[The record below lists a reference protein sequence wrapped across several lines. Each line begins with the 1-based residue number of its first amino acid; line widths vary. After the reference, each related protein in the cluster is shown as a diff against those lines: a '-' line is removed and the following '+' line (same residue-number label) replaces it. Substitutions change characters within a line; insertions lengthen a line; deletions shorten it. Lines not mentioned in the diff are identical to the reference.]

1 MRSRLTKN
9 AQTLRKNMTPEER
22 DLWYQVLKALPFP
35 VKRQKVIGSYIV
47 DFYIPSRQI
56 VIEVDGSQ
64 HYEHA
69 GQSKDILRDEDLRR
83 LGITVL
89 RYSNKEIKTNL
100 RGVYEDIARHCGL
113 EG

>member
-1 MRSRLTKN
+1 MRSGLTKN
-9 AQTLRKNMTPEER
+9 AQSLRKNMTPEER
-22 DLWYQVLKALPFP
+22 TLWYQVLKTLPVP
-35 VKRQKVIGSYIV
+35 VKRQKVIGPYIV

-69 GQSKDILRDEDLRR
+69 GQSKDILREEDFRQ
-83 LGITVL
+83 LGIKVL
-89 RYSNKEIKTNL
+89 RYSNREIKTNL
-100 RGVYEDIARHCGL
+100 RGVYEDIARHCGI

>member
-22 DLWYQVLKALPFP
+22 TLWYQVLKTLPFP

-47 DFYIPSRQI
+47 DFYIPSKQI

-64 HYEHA
+64 HYEHV

-83 LGITVL
+83 FGITVL
-89 RYSNKEIKTNL
+89 RYSNKDINTNL
-100 RGVYEDIARHCGL
+100 RGVYEDIAKHCGT
-113 EG
+113 EE